1 MIQVVMQG
9 ALRRLKSKFKL
20 PAPPSPNQPAGAD
33 RGQGAE
39 SEDKDKTGFI
49 LKFFLIAAVVLL
61 IVFSN
66 VLP

>member
-1 MIQVVMQG
+1 MIQVVMQN
-9 ALRRLKSKFKL
+9 AIRRLKSKWKL
-20 PAPPSPNQPAGAD
+20 PAPPSADNPADSQKLQAD
-33 RGQGAE
+33 E
-39 SEDKDKTGFI
+39 SEGKDKSGFI

>member
-20 PAPPSPNQPAGAD
+20 PAPPSHSNPSGTSE
-33 RGQGAE
+33 GQAAE
-39 SEDKDKTGFI
+39 HEGKDKTGFI
-49 LKFFLIAAVVLL
+49 LKFFLIAALVLL